1 MNNILITGASGFVGS
16 TLINDFADDFGN
28 IIAIS
33 KSSVDRLPNP
43 HIKNY
48 LFDIC
53 ENGLVDIMQR
63 NLPTAIVHA
72 AAKSTVRDCEL
83 NPFEA
88 FKLNVTGTVNVL
100 ESARKL
106 QLDIP
111 IIVFETDKVYGEQPL
126 DCIPTNESHQ
136 LLGYTPYEYSK
147 VMMSNVCDFYRNY
160 YNMRIYS
167 LRSTNIFGYWDRNLS
182 RLIPNTFDKLMK
194 GQSPIVYRGSDTQI
208 RQYVY
213 VNDVIKII
221 RLLVEKQPEPGS
233 YNISSGQTRHAEQL
247 VNEIKKITGIDIPTI
262 TKEKTVNFKELQTQ
276 IIDGSKL
283 ISAIGIEYTSIEDAL
298 REIWMRLNKSTK

>member
-1 MNNILITGASGFVGS
+1 MNNVLITGASGFIGS
-16 TLINDFADDFGN
+16 TLINDFAKDFGN

-33 KSSVDRLPNP
+33 RSTVDRVPNP
-43 HIKNY
+43 HVKNY
-48 LFDIC
+48 VFDIC
-53 ENGLVDIMQR
+53 EDGLVDIMQR
-63 NLPTAIVHA
+63 NLPTAIIHT

-88 FKLNVTGTVNVL
+88 FKLNVIGTVNVL

-106 QLDIP
+106 KLDIP
-111 IIVFETDKVYGEQPL
+111 IIAFETDKVYGEQPAS
-126 DCIPTNESHQ
+126 CIPTKETHA

-160 YNMRIYS
+160 YGMRIYS

-182 RLIPNTFDKLMK
+182 RLIPNTFDKLMRGESPVVHK
-194 GQSPIVYRGSDTQI
+194 GSETQI

-213 VNDVIKII
+213 VNDVVKIVQ
-221 RLLVEKQPEPGS
+221 LLIEKQPTPGS

-247 VNEIKKITGIDIPTI
+247 VNEIKKATSISIPSVI
-262 TKEKTVNFKELQTQ
+262 KEKSLDFKELQTQ

-283 ISAIGIEYTSIEDAL
+283 VDAIGIEYTRIEDAL
-298 REIWMRLNKSTK
+298 SEMWLRMVNIK